1 MKKFFNRYKLK
12 RKLGR
17 QIQSASKFVFSY
29 NQINKHK
36 DYDWRKPKSNTF
48 KKTTEIIEKKNR
60 NFLLIFT
67 ILATFITDYIQFHF
81 LK

>member
-1 MKKFFNRYKLK
+1 VKKFFNRYKLK

-29 NQINKHK
+29 NQINNIKIMIGENQNQIL
-36 DYDWRKPKSNTF
+36 S
-48 KKTTEIIEKKNR
+48 KK
-60 NFLLIFT
+60 
-67 ILATFITDYIQFHF
+67 Q